1 MLSSYKQVPKVKET
15 RAIRDLSINKDTPR
29 GFFDDAC
36 QGADHLCSLGFNVS
50 SYSFLIHTILWARP
64 ILVKEQITKVNLKLC
79 SSF

>member
-29 GFFDDAC
+29 VFLTMHVRELITFVAW
-36 QGADHLCSLGFNVS
+36 VS
-50 SYSFLIHTILWARP
+50 SYSFPIHTILWARP